1 MGRGEK
7 FIFVGGAAR
16 SGTTMFQNILD
27 SHPDIIG
34 GPQFRNI
41 PDIIDLRKKLHKSVN
56 IGKTKIFN
64 SCDDIDTCICALIES
79 LLLPLL
85 NKSHCRFLSEKTPPN
100 IFVFPEL
107 MELFPEAH
115 YIYVI
120 RDPRAVI
127 SSNKVVRSK
136 FKEKGVAFF
145 NFSSTRLKDFID
157 LTNWVKKFFVAG
169 QKVTTNNPERVLT
182 VVYER
187 LVHSPESET
196 KKICKF
202 LGIEWSSQMLHP
214 SRETR
219 TGEEGTTSYTV
230 SWHTKEG
237 TYDRDIDTSSINKW
251 KRDLNCVQRAII
263 SYCFRDIEGLIQYDY
278 DLVPN
283 GWREKLLAKI
293 FLNYQKLATKIWI
306 LSSFLKPLKKLKV
319 SSSSI
324 PHL

>member
-1 MGRGEK
+1 MARGKK

-16 SGTTMFQNILD
+16 AGTTMFQNILD
-27 SHPDIIG
+27 SHPDIVG

-41 PDIIDLRKKLHKSVN
+41 PDIIDLRKKLHESVN

-64 SCDDIDTCICALIES
+64 SCDDIDNYICTLIES
-79 LLLPLL
+79 LLLPLF
-85 NKSHCRFLSEKTPPN
+85 NKSDCRFLSEKTPHN

-120 RDPRAVI
+120 RDPRAVV
-127 SSNKVVRSK
+127 SSNMEARSK
-136 FKEKGVAFF
+136 FKEKGVAFL
-145 NFSSTRLKDFID
+145 NFSSTRLADFIT
-157 LTNWVKKFFVAG
+157 LTNWVKEFFIAG
-169 QKVTTNNPERVLT
+169 EYVTASEPERVLT

-196 KKICKF
+196 RKVCKF

-214 SRETR
+214 SAQTR
-219 TGEEGTTSYTV
+219 TGEEGTTCATI
-230 SWHTKEG
+230 SWHTKEE

-251 KRDLNCVQRAII
+251 KRHLNCMQRSII

-283 GWREKLLAKI
+283 GWKEKLLSKI
-293 FLNYQKLATKIWI
+293 FLNYQKLTTKKWI
-306 LSSFLKPLKKLKV
+306 FSSLLKPIRKLNI
-319 SSSSI
+319 SSS
-324 PHL
+324 